1 LLPVQW
7 EFSTSPN
14 GDAARHISDTCRL
27 PLPIAR
33 LLMSRQID
41 TPERVRQ
48 FFEPRLNELADP
60 FILTGMDKAVE
71 RLVRAMRERER
82 VMVYGDYDVD
92 GITST
97 SLMYLVLN
105 RLGAEVIY
113 YLPNRLIEGYGL
125 SPDGID
131 YAVANGVGVIL
142 TVDCGITAVAE
153 VEYARAKGI
162 EVIISDHH
170 QPGPELPLAVAIV
183 NPKLIPAGTP
193 IDDLCGVGVSFKLA
207 QALYRALAQ
216 DETELEEHLD
226 LVALGTAADIV
237 PLTGEN
243 RIVTKYGLRQIE
255 RSNKPGL
262 KSLCFVSNL
271 MGRSITTGQI
281 VFVLAPR
288 INAVGRLGD
297 AKTAVRLLTTRDE
310 SVATEI
316 AHHLERENQ
325 KRKKLDE
332 ETLREA
338 LQQVKRNFDPDR
350 DRAIVLANEGW
361 HQGVIG
367 IVASRL
373 VERFHVPTVMIAID
387 GGVGKGSARS
397 IAAFDLYDAFR
408 ECSDLVLRYGGH
420 KYAAGMSIAQNRIPE
435 FIERFKRVASERLTS
450 DDMIP
455 NLTIDSRLDPDA
467 LTESFMDVLESFAPF
482 GPQNTRPIFVTDN
495 IQLAGNPFV
504 VGNNHLKFRIRRNSQ
519 LFDCIGFN
527 MGDRAASLGSH
538 SGPIDMVYVPE
549 RTEWDNNKRLQLR
562 VKDFR
567 LS

>member
-1 LLPVQW
+1 MLPVQW
-7 EFSTSPN
+7 EFSGSPN
-14 GDAARHISDTCRL
+14 GDEARHLAEASNL

-33 LLMSRQID
+33 LLLSRHVD

-48 FFEPRLNELADP
+48 FFEPRLGELADP
-60 FILTGMDKAVE
+60 FMLTGMDQAVE

-97 SLMYLVLN
+97 SLLYLVLN

-131 YAVANGVGVIL
+131 YAVDNGVGVIL
-142 TVDCGITAVAE
+142 TVDCGITAVEE
-153 VEYARAKGI
+153 VEYARSKGI
-162 EVIISDHH
+162 EVIVADHH
-170 QPGPELPLAVAIV
+170 QPGPQLPAAAAII
-183 NPKLIPAGTP
+183 NPKLLAPGTP

-207 QALYRALAQ
+207 QALYRALSQ
-216 DETELEEHLD
+216 DESELEEHLD

-243 RIVTKYGLRQIE
+243 RIITKYGLRQIE
-255 RSNKPGL
+255 RSSKPGL
-262 KSLCFVSNL
+262 KSLCFVASL
-271 MGRSITTGQI
+271 MGRPITTGQI

-297 AKTAVRLLTTRDE
+297 AKQAVRLLTTRDE
-310 SVATEI
+310 SVATDI

-332 ETLREA
+332 ETLTQA
-338 LQQVKRNFDPDR
+338 LRQVKQHFDPDR
-350 DRAIVLANEGW
+350 DRAIVLASPGW

-387 GGVGKGSARS
+387 GDEGKGSARS

-408 ECSDLVLRYGGH
+408 ECSDLVLRFGGH
-420 KYAAGMSIAQNRIPE
+420 KYAAGMSIATDKIPA
-435 FIERFKRVASERLTS
+435 FIERFKRVAIDRLTS
-450 DDMIP
+450 DDMVP
-455 NLTIDSRLDPDA
+455 KLSIDSRLDPDA
-467 LTESFMDVLESFAPF
+467 LTEGFMDILEGFAPF
-482 GPQNTRPIFVTDN
+482 GPQNTRPVFVTDN
-495 IQLAGNPFV
+495 IQLAGNPFI
-504 VGNNHLKFRIRRNSQ
+504 VGNNHLKFRIRRNGQ
-519 LFDCIGFN
+519 VFDCIGFN
-527 MGDRAASLGSH
+527 MGDRLGSLASH
-538 SGPIDMVYVPE
+538 TGTIDLVYVPE

>member
-1 LLPVQW
+1 VI
-7 EFSTSPN
+7 
-14 GDAARHISDTCRL
+14 ARQLSDSCQL

-33 LLMSRQID
+33 LLLSRQID
-41 TPERVRQ
+41 TPERVRH
-48 FFEPRLNELADP
+48 FFTPELRELVDP

-125 SPDGID
+125 STDGID
-131 YAVANGVGVIL
+131 HAVENGVGLIL
-142 TVDCGITAVAE
+142 SVDCGVTAVDE
-153 VEYARAKGI
+153 VEYARGKGI
-162 EVIISDHH
+162 DVIVADHH
-170 QPGPELPLAVAIV
+170 QPGDAMPAAAAMV
-183 NPKLIPAGTP
+183 NPKFLPRGTP
-193 IDDLCGVGVSFKLA
+193 IDDLAGVGVSFKLA
-207 QALYRALAQ
+207 QALYRALGQ
-216 DETELEEHLD
+216 DEAELEEHLD

-243 RIVTKYGLRQIE
+243 RILTKYGLRQLE
-255 RSNKPGL
+255 RSTKPGI
-262 KSLCFVSNL
+262 KSLCFVASL

-297 AKTAVRLLTTRDE
+297 AKLAVRMLTTRDE
-310 SVATEI
+310 SVASEI

-332 ETLREA
+332 ETLTQA
-338 LQQVKRNFDPDR
+338 LSQVKRTFDPTR
-350 DRAIVLANEGW
+350 DRALVLSSAGW

-373 VERFHVPTVMIAID
+373 VERFHVPTVMIAVD
-387 GGVGKGSARS
+387 GAEGKGSARS
-397 IAAFDLYDAFR
+397 IPAFDLYDAFR
-408 ECSDLVLRYGGH
+408 ECGDLVLRYGGH
-420 KYAAGMSIAQNRIPE
+420 KYAAGMSIAKERIPE
-435 FIERFKRVASERLTS
+435 FSERFQRVASERLTA
-450 DDMIP
+450 DDLVPRLMI
-455 NLTIDSRLDPDA
+455 DAQLDPDI
-467 LTESFMDVLESFAPF
+467 LTESFMDTLEGFAPF
-482 GPQNTRPIFVTDN
+482 GPANTRPVFATDN
-495 IQLAGNPFV
+495 IQLAGQPFI
-504 VGNNHLKFRIRRNSQ
+504 VGNNHLKFRIRRNGQ
-519 LFDCIGFN
+519 VFDCIGFN
-527 MGDRAASLGSH
+527 MGDRASSITSH
-538 SGPIDMVYVPE
+538 SGPIDLVYVPE
-549 RTEWDNNKRLQLR
+549 RVEWDQNKRLQLR

-567 LS
+567 LA